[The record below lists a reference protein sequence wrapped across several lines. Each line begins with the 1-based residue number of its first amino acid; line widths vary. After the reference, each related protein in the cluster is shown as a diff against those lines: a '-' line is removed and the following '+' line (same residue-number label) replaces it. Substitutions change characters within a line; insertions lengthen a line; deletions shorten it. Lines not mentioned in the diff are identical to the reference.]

1 VSEPIDRL
9 CDQLRI
15 KLHGIDRRLEAL
27 KANGSDMSD
36 KSRHQLE
43 SQIDSVQQRIFD
55 RRRAV
60 ETANARVTAWVE
72 RKRPAFDRNVA
83 EWRKH
88 RSFLDLNERADD
100 AETYAIAA
108 FELAVAAADEA
119 AEAALE
125 ALLARSD
132 ATGAALPAGLE
143 PGDEQASG
151 QAKASPD
158 TSFDGQTSPPAD
170 R

>member
-83 EWRKH
+83 EWRKQ
-88 RSFLDLNERADD
+88 RSFLELNERADD
-100 AETYAIAA
+100 AETYALAA

-143 PGDEQASG
+143 PGDEQAFG
-151 QAKASPD
+151 QARAGLD
-158 TSFDGQTSPPAD
+158 TSLDGEISRQAD
-170 R
+170 Q